1 MSKGLMDGT
10 VRMVLVQFRV
20 NNPKMLPETI
30 RTDDKP
36 TGTAEVVS
44 RAGQVKGEECLQST
58 ESVGHGKFPDDL
70 ASNGYTL
77 VDAFTK
83 VRQDRGGREYGIV
96 RFTFV
101 AEGHVDTVPEWDK
114 ARPAAEQA
122 LRDMVE
128 GAAWRTRAFLNP
140 FFADGNIVEGTF
152 CISVNADMRDPAPKA
167 KRLLRIDADNVCVKN
182 A

>member
-1 MSKGLMDGT
+1 MNGLMNGA

-20 NNPKMLPETI
+20 NNPKMLPKTI
-30 RTDDKP
+30 RKDEKP
-36 TGTAEVVS
+36 AGTTEVVA
-44 RAGQVKGEECLQST
+44 RAGQVKGEECLQPT
-58 ESVGHGKFPDDL
+58 ESVGCAEFLADL
-70 ASNGYTL
+70 ASAGYVM
-77 VDAFTK
+77 VDAFSK

-101 AEGHVDTVPEWDK
+101 AEDRVDTVPEWDK
-114 ARPAAEQA
+114 ARPAAEQTF
-122 LRDMVE
+122 RDMAE

-140 FFADGNIVEGTF
+140 FFADGNIVEGAF

-167 KRLLRIDADNVCVKN
+167 RRLLRIDADSVCVMN